1 MDETDSIETLRARAE
16 AGDAEAQSDLGS
28 RLARLGSRAEAEQW
42 FRRAAEQGLARA
54 KHNLGVLY
62 WHGEDSDTEEA
73 LNWFRAA
80 AKAGWLPSIFVLG
93 MLVERGGNIEN
104 AIKLYQIAAQGGLAD
119 AQDALSRLHFNRETE
134 KDYEIARKWAE
145 AAAEQGHALAI
156 ARLGTIYHEGCG
168 VQRDPKRASAYF
180 LEAANLG
187 HDGAQLMAGAGMH
200 LGIGVPVDR
209 IEAAHWLLRSAQQ
222 GNEGAQAYLEGK
234 AGMADLTKQELEEA
248 QRRAQ
253 QPLPW
258 TKPAVS

>member
-1 MDETDSIETLRARAE
+1 
-16 AGDAEAQSDLGS
+16 
-28 RLARLGSRAEAEQW
+28 LGSRAEAEQW
-42 FRRAAEQGLARA
+42 FRRAAEQGLAKA

-62 WHGEDSDTEEA
+62 WHGEDGEPEEA

-93 MLVERGGNIEN
+93 TLVERGGNIEK
-104 AIKLYQIAAQGGLAD
+104 AITLYQIAAQGGHAN
-119 AQDALSRLHFNRETE
+119 AQDALSRLHFDRETE

-145 AAAEQGHALAI
+145 AAAEQGNAFAI

-168 VQRDPKRASAYF
+168 VQRDPKRAAVYF

-187 HDGAQLMAGAGMH
+187 HDGAQLLTGVGMH
-200 LGIGVPVDR
+200 LGIDAPADR
-209 IEAAHWLLRSAQQ
+209 IEAAHWLLRSATQ
-222 GNEGAQAYLEGK
+222 GNEGAKAYLEAK

-248 QRRAQ
+248 QRRAR

-258 TKPAVS
+258 TKPAVT